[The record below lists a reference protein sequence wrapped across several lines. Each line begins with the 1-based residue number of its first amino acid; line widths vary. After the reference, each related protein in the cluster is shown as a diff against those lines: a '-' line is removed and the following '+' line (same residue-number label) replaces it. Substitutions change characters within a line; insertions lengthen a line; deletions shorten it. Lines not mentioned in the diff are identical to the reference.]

1 MGMTTGEV
9 GMKHQVDAIAPDRT
23 AAKGR
28 SSSVPESAEP
38 LQAPTSIRISSNLGR
53 NDYAKLLGL
62 REGTATSLHEQ
73 VKTGLSFSAL
83 DKLQSR
89 LDRALIDLPRLV
101 HIPERTLQRRK
112 AEGRL
117 QPDESDRL
125 VRFARLL
132 WKTMELFEGDLARA
146 VQWLTS
152 PATGLGGVHPLE
164 LAETEPGTQEVEALI
179 GRLEHGVFA

>member
-1 MGMTTGEV
+1 
-9 GMKHQVDAIAPDRT
+9 MKHQVDAIAPGNTVAKVRT
-23 AAKGR
+23 SPAL
-28 SSSVPESAEP
+28 ESAEP
-38 LQAPTSIRISSNLGR
+38 LLAPTSIRISSNHGR
-53 NDYAKLLGL
+53 NDYAQLLGL
-62 REGTATSLHEQ
+62 RQGGANSLHEQ
-73 VKTGLSFSAL
+73 IKTGLSFSAL
-83 DKLQSR
+83 DKLQGR

-146 VQWLTS
+146 VQWLTT
-152 PATGLGGVHPLE
+152 PATGLGGIRPLE

-179 GRLEHGVFA
+179 GRLEYGVFA